1 MNDHIKEI
9 EQSLKIKVARNLSNA
24 TITVPQMVSIT
35 PRWLL
40 KILPWVNLDAGIYRV
55 NRTKIVLRENLKV
68 NVSEKDGIPYLRPEN
83 LLSIPMFENIEPEIL
98 GKIVSKFHIK
108 EYELGEV
115 IVKEG
120 EQGDRFCIIAKG
132 KVEVLMTGDQKEKLR
147 VNVLGEGKFF
157 GEVDLYEEL
166 PSDSTVRT
174 LTHTQ
179 LLILEKKDFD
189 EILDK
194 SEELKRNLKKTVE
207 ERLLLKDKVSL
218 YGEKGIEMMTGHD
231 EFTTLPETFIDYE
244 EEAREYDLSVI
255 QTILKIPTRITDIYN
270 DPIDQTSEQLRL
282 TINGLKEK
290 QESEII
296 NNPDFG
302 LINNISPLMKVETKY
317 GPPTPDDLDALL
329 TRVWKKPAF
338 FLAHPRA
345 IAAFGREC
353 TRRGVP
359 PVAINMFGSPF
370 ITWRGVPIVPCD
382 KLEIRSRTKNPYGPG
397 TTDILLMRVGEKDQ
411 GVVGL
416 HQTGIEG
423 EHMPSLTVQFVGI
436 SPQSGKHYLLTLYFS
451 VAVLTDDALGVLENV
466 EVGFHHNYSDNFMG

>member
-1 MNDHIKEI
+1 MNNFSNQT

-40 KILPWVNLDAGIYRV
+40 KLLPWVNLDAGIYRV

-68 NVSEKDGIPYLRPEN
+68 NIADMNGTPYINPESLR
-83 LLSIPMFENIEPEIL
+83 SIPMFENLQSEIL
-98 GKIVSKFHIK
+98 EKIASIFIIK
-108 EYELGEV
+108 EFELGQV

-132 KVEVLMTGDQKEKLR
+132 KVEVLMAGEQTENLR

-179 LLILEKKDFD
+179 LLVLEKKDFD
-189 EILDK
+189 KILNT
-194 SEELKRNLKKTVE
+194 SEELKQNLKKAVE

-218 YGEKGIEMMTGHD
+218 YGEKGIEMITGHD
-231 EFTTLPETFIDYE
+231 EEAVIPETFIDYE

-270 DPIDQTSEQLRL
+270 EPIDQTREQFRL
-282 TINGLKEK
+282 TIEGIKEK

-302 LINNISPLMKVETKY
+302 LLNNVSPLMKVETKY
-317 GPPTPDDLDALL
+317 GPPTPDDLDSLL
-329 TRVWKKPAF
+329 SRVWKKPAF

-359 PVAINMFGSPF
+359 PVAINMFGTPF
-370 ITWRGVPIVPCD
+370 ITWRGVPLVPCD
-382 KLEIRSRTKNPYGPG
+382 KLEVRSRTRNPYGPG
-397 TTDILLMRVGEKDQ
+397 TTDILLMRVGEREQ

-416 HQTGIEG
+416 HQTGIQG
-423 EHMPSLTVQFVGI
+423 EHSPSLTVQFVGI

-451 VAVLTDDALGVLENV
+451 VAVLTDDALGVLQNV
-466 EVGFHHNYSDNFMG
+466 EVGFHHDYSDNFSA